1 MKINRE
7 HIKKTFQEYTDRYDS
22 TNPKIK
28 LKIDHTYRV
37 ADLCEQIA
45 QSLELSAAEVDLAWL
60 SGMLHDVGRFEQLR
74 RYNTFSDAQSIDHA
88 RFAVEL
94 LYDEGLITDYVP
106 EISTTELVADART
119 WRSMGDGSDSAGKRG
134 AAEKI
139 GGTSALIKS
148 DALEGISGEGV
159 STRSATPGGASGEG
173 ILSKLDTTEQVN
185 GGHGFHTAL
194 SEDMPLSDILQT
206 LRIAI
211 GEHSA
216 YRIQE
221 GLDERTQMF
230 CHILRDADKV
240 DIFRVIC
247 DTPMEE
253 VYGFQTKDILRSAIT
268 PEVMQAFYEHHA
280 VLRKLKKCP
289 ADYIV
294 AHGSLTFELVY
305 PESLRI
311 AKEQGYLKQMMSF
324 QSENPDTAEAFE
336 HLRKDLNGYLEER
349 S

>member
-7 HIKKTFQEYTDRYDS
+7 HIKNTFQEYTDRYDS
-22 TNPKIK
+22 TDPKIK

-37 ADLCEQIA
+37 ADLCERIA
-45 QSLELSAAEVDLAWL
+45 KSLELSQEDIDLAWL
-60 SGMLHDVGRFEQLR
+60 SGMLHDIGRFEQLR
-74 RYNTFSDAQSIDHA
+74 RYHTFADAQSIDHA

-94 LYDEGLITDYVP
+94 LYEDGLIADYVP
-106 EISTTELVADART
+106 EISTAKLVDNAGT
-119 WRSMGDGSDSAGKRG
+119 KGDGIDSIDKEG
-134 AAEKI
+134 AAEQM
-139 GGTSALIKS
+139 
-148 DALEGISGEGV
+148 SGECGS
-159 STRSATPGGASGEG
+159 STG
-173 ILSKLDTTEQVN
+173 LSK
-185 GGHGFHTAL
+185 
-194 SEDMPLSDILQT
+194 DMPLSDVLQT

-253 VYGFQTKDILRSAIT
+253 VYGFQTEDILRSGIT
-268 PEVMQAFYEHHA
+268 PEVKQAFLEHHA
-280 VLRKLKKCP
+280 VLRSLKKQP
-289 ADYIV
+289 ADYVV
-294 AHGSLTFELVY
+294 AHGSLVFELVY
-305 PESLRI
+305 SESLRI
-311 AKEQGYLKQMMSF
+311 AKEQGYLAQMMSF
-324 QSENPDTAEAFE
+324 QSENPETAEEFE
-336 HLRKDLNGYLEER
+336 HLRKDLRDYLEQR

>member
-22 TNPKIK
+22 ANPKIK

-94 LYDEGLITDYVP
+94 LYDEGLIADYVP

-119 WRSMGDGSDSAGKRG
+119 WRSMG
-134 AAEKI
+134 
-139 GGTSALIKS
+139 
-148 DALEGISGEGV
+148 GV
-159 STRSATPGGASGEG
+159 NESP
-173 ILSKLDTTEQVN
+173 
-185 GGHGFHTAL
+185 TAQ

-216 YRIQE
+216 YRIQK
-221 GLDERTQMF
+221 GLDERTRMF
-230 CHILRDADKV
+230 CQILRDADKV

-294 AHGSLTFELVY
+294 AHGSLAFELVY

-324 QSENPDTAEAFE
+324 QSENPDTAEIFE
-336 HLRKDLNGYLEER
+336 DLRKDLNDYLEER

>member
-37 ADLCEQIA
+37 ANLCEQIA
-45 QSLELSAAEVDLAWL
+45 QSLELSASEVDLAWL

-94 LYDEGLITDYVP
+94 LYDEGLIADYVP

-119 WRSMGDGSDSAGKRG
+119 WRSMGG
-134 AAEKI
+134 ANE
-139 GGTSALIKS
+139 S
-148 DALEGISGEGV
+148 
-159 STRSATPGGASGEG
+159 P
-173 ILSKLDTTEQVN
+173 
-185 GGHGFHTAL
+185 TAQ

-216 YRIQE
+216 YWIQK
-221 GLDERTQMF
+221 GLDERTRMF
-230 CHILRDADKV
+230 CQILRDADKV

-253 VYGFQTKDILRSAIT
+253 VYGFQTKDIFRSAIT

-324 QSENPDTAEAFE
+324 QSENPDTAEIFE
-336 HLRKDLNGYLEER
+336 DLRKDLNGYLEER

>member
-22 TNPKIK
+22 ANPKIK

-37 ADLCEQIA
+37 ANLCEQIA

-94 LYDEGLITDYVP
+94 LYDEGLIADYVP

-119 WRSMGDGSDSAGKRG
+119 WRSMGG
-134 AAEKI
+134 ANE
-139 GGTSALIKS
+139 S
-148 DALEGISGEGV
+148 
-159 STRSATPGGASGEG
+159 P
-173 ILSKLDTTEQVN
+173 
-185 GGHGFHTAL
+185 TAQ

-216 YRIQE
+216 YRIQK
-221 GLDERTQMF
+221 GLDERTRMF
-230 CHILRDADKV
+230 CQILRDADKV

-324 QSENPDTAEAFE
+324 KSENPDTAEIFE
-336 HLRKDLNGYLEER
+336 DLRKDLNGYLEER

>member
-22 TNPKIK
+22 ANPKIK

-37 ADLCEQIA
+37 ANLCEQIA

-88 RFAVEL
+88 RFVVEL
-94 LYDEGLITDYVP
+94 LYDEGLIADYVP

-119 WRSMGDGSDSAGKRG
+119 WRSMGG
-134 AAEKI
+134 ANE
-139 GGTSALIKS
+139 S
-148 DALEGISGEGV
+148 
-159 STRSATPGGASGEG
+159 P
-173 ILSKLDTTEQVN
+173 
-185 GGHGFHTAL
+185 TAQ

-216 YRIQE
+216 YRIQK
-221 GLDERTQMF
+221 GLDERTRMF
-230 CHILRDADKV
+230 CQILRDADKI

-324 QSENPDTAEAFE
+324 QSENPDTAEIFE
-336 HLRKDLNGYLEER
+336 DLRKDLNGYLEER

>member
-22 TNPKIK
+22 ANPKIK
-28 LKIDHTYRV
+28 FKIDHTYRV
-37 ADLCEQIA
+37 ANLCEQIA

-60 SGMLHDVGRFEQLR
+60 SGMLHDVRRFEQLR

-94 LYDEGLITDYVP
+94 LYDEGLIADYVP

-119 WRSMGDGSDSAGKRG
+119 WRSMGG
-134 AAEKI
+134 ANE
-139 GGTSALIKS
+139 S
-148 DALEGISGEGV
+148 
-159 STRSATPGGASGEG
+159 P
-173 ILSKLDTTEQVN
+173 
-185 GGHGFHTAL
+185 TAQ

-216 YRIQE
+216 YRIQK
-221 GLDERTQMF
+221 GLDERTRMF
-230 CHILRDADKV
+230 CQILRDADKV

-253 VYGFQTKDILRSAIT
+253 VYGFQTKDILCSAIT

-324 QSENPDTAEAFE
+324 QSENPDTAEIFE
-336 HLRKDLNGYLEER
+336 DLRKDLNDYLEER

>member
-22 TNPKIK
+22 ANPKIK

-37 ADLCEQIA
+37 ANLCEQIA

-94 LYDEGLITDYVP
+94 LYDEGLIADYVP

-119 WRSMGDGSDSAGKRG
+119 WRSMGGANESPTAQSD
-134 AAEKI
+134 
-139 GGTSALIKS
+139 
-148 DALEGISGEGV
+148 
-159 STRSATPGGASGEG
+159 
-173 ILSKLDTTEQVN
+173 
-185 GGHGFHTAL
+185 
-194 SEDMPLSDILQT
+194 DMPLSDILQT

-216 YRIQE
+216 YRIQK
-221 GLDERTQMF
+221 GLDERTRMF
-230 CHILRDADKV
+230 CQILRDADKV

-253 VYGFQTKDILRSAIT
+253 VYGFQTKDILCSAIT

-324 QSENPDTAEAFE
+324 QSENPDTAEIFE
-336 HLRKDLNGYLEER
+336 DLRKDLNDYLEER

>member
-94 LYDEGLITDYVP
+94 LYDEGLIADYVP
-106 EISTTELVADART
+106 EISTTELVASART
-119 WRSMGDGSDSAGKRG
+119 WRSM
-134 AAEKI
+134 
-139 GGTSALIKS
+139 
-148 DALEGISGEGV
+148 EGV
-159 STRSATPGGASGEG
+159 NES
-173 ILSKLDTTEQVN
+173 
-185 GGHGFHTAL
+185 HTAQ

-216 YRIQE
+216 YRIQK
-221 GLDERTQMF
+221 GLDERTRMF
-230 CHILRDADKV
+230 CQILRDADKV

-324 QSENPDTAEAFE
+324 QSENPDTAEIFE
-336 HLRKDLNGYLEER
+336 NLRKDLNGYLEER

>member
-74 RYNTFSDAQSIDHA
+74 RYNTFSDAQSVDHA

-94 LYDEGLITDYVP
+94 LYDDGLIADYVP

-119 WRSMGDGSDSAGKRG
+119 WRSMGG
-134 AAEKI
+134 ANE
-139 GGTSALIKS
+139 S
-148 DALEGISGEGV
+148 
-159 STRSATPGGASGEG
+159 P
-173 ILSKLDTTEQVN
+173 
-185 GGHGFHTAL
+185 TAQ
-194 SEDMPLSDILQT
+194 SEDIPLSDILQT

-216 YRIQE
+216 YRIQK
-221 GLDERTQMF
+221 GLDERTRMF
-230 CHILRDADKV
+230 CQILRDADKV

-324 QSENPDTAEAFE
+324 QSENPDTAEIFE
-336 HLRKDLNGYLEER
+336 DLRKDLNGYLEER

>member
-7 HIKKTFQEYTDRYDS
+7 HIKNTIQEYTDRYDS
-22 TNPKIK
+22 TDPKIK

-37 ADLCEQIA
+37 ADLCERIA
-45 QSLELSAAEVDLAWL
+45 KSLDLLQEDIDLAWL
-60 SGMLHDVGRFEQLR
+60 SGMLHDIGRFEQLR
-74 RYNTFSDAQSIDHA
+74 RYHTFSDAQSIDHA
-88 RFAVEL
+88 KFAVEL
-94 LYDEGLITDYVP
+94 LYEDGLIADYLP
-106 EISTTELVADART
+106 EISTAKIVTNIRTKDGGIDPAD
-119 WRSMGDGSDSAGKRG
+119 KRG
-134 AAEKI
+134 AA
-139 GGTSALIKS
+139 AQM
-148 DALEGISGEGV
+148 SGECGS
-159 STRSATPGGASGEG
+159 STG
-173 ILSKLDTTEQVN
+173 
-185 GGHGFHTAL
+185 L
-194 SEDMPLSDILQT
+194 SEDMPLSDVFRT

-253 VYGFQTKDILRSAIT
+253 VYGFQTEDILRSGIT
-268 PEVMQAFYEHHA
+268 PEVRQAFLEHHA
-280 VLRKLKKCP
+280 VLRSLKKQP
-289 ADYIV
+289 VDYVV
-294 AHGSLTFELVY
+294 AHGSLAFELVY

-311 AKEQGYLKQMMSF
+311 AKEQGYLGRMMSF
-324 QSENPDTAEAFE
+324 QSENPETAKEFE
-336 HLRKDLNGYLEER
+336 HLRKDLNDYLEQR

>member
-22 TNPKIK
+22 ANPKIK

-37 ADLCEQIA
+37 ANLCEQIA

-60 SGMLHDVGRFEQLR
+60 SGMLHDVGRFEQLH

-94 LYDEGLITDYVP
+94 LYDEGLIADYVP

-119 WRSMGDGSDSAGKRG
+119 WRSMGG
-134 AAEKI
+134 ANE
-139 GGTSALIKS
+139 S
-148 DALEGISGEGV
+148 
-159 STRSATPGGASGEG
+159 P
-173 ILSKLDTTEQVN
+173 
-185 GGHGFHTAL
+185 TAQ
-194 SEDMPLSDILQT
+194 SENMPLSDILQT

-216 YRIQE
+216 YRIQK
-221 GLDERTQMF
+221 GLDERTRMF
-230 CHILRDADKV
+230 CQILRDADKV

-324 QSENPDTAEAFE
+324 QSENPDTAEIFE
-336 HLRKDLNGYLEER
+336 DLRKDLNDYLEER

>member
-1 MKINRE
+1 MKISRE

-45 QSLELSAAEVDLAWL
+45 QSLELSAAEIDLAWL

-94 LYDEGLITDYVP
+94 LYDEGLIADYVP

-119 WRSMGDGSDSAGKRG
+119 WRSMG
-134 AAEKI
+134 
-139 GGTSALIKS
+139 
-148 DALEGISGEGV
+148 GV
-159 STRSATPGGASGEG
+159 NESP
-173 ILSKLDTTEQVN
+173 
-185 GGHGFHTAL
+185 TAQ

-216 YRIQE
+216 YRIQK
-221 GLDERTQMF
+221 GLDERTRMF
-230 CHILRDADKV
+230 CQILRDADKV

-324 QSENPDTAEAFE
+324 QSENPDTAEIFE
-336 HLRKDLNGYLEER
+336 DLRKDLNGYLEER

>member
-7 HIKKTFQEYTDRYDS
+7 HIKKAFQEYTDRYDS

-45 QSLELSAAEVDLAWL
+45 QSLELSAAEIDLAWL

-94 LYDEGLITDYVP
+94 LYDEGLIADYVP
-106 EISTTELVADART
+106 EISMTELVADART
-119 WRSMGDGSDSAGKRG
+119 WRSMGG
-134 AAEKI
+134 ANE
-139 GGTSALIKS
+139 S
-148 DALEGISGEGV
+148 
-159 STRSATPGGASGEG
+159 STA
-173 ILSKLDTTEQVN
+173 Q
-185 GGHGFHTAL
+185 

-216 YRIQE
+216 YRIQK
-221 GLDERTQMF
+221 GLDERTRMF
-230 CHILRDADKV
+230 CQILRDADKV

-324 QSENPDTAEAFE
+324 QSENPDTAEIFE
-336 HLRKDLNGYLEER
+336 DLRKDLNGYLEER

>member
-37 ADLCEQIA
+37 ANLCEQIA

-60 SGMLHDVGRFEQLR
+60 SGMMHDVGRFEQLR

-94 LYDEGLITDYVP
+94 LYDEGLIADYVP

-119 WRSMGDGSDSAGKRG
+119 WRSMGG
-134 AAEKI
+134 ANE
-139 GGTSALIKS
+139 S
-148 DALEGISGEGV
+148 
-159 STRSATPGGASGEG
+159 P
-173 ILSKLDTTEQVN
+173 
-185 GGHGFHTAL
+185 TAQ

-216 YRIQE
+216 YRIQK
-221 GLDERTQMF
+221 GLDERTRMF
-230 CHILRDADKV
+230 CQILRDADKV

-253 VYGFQTKDILRSAIT
+253 VYGFQTKDILCSAIT

-324 QSENPDTAEAFE
+324 QSENPDTAEIFE
-336 HLRKDLNGYLEER
+336 DLRKDLNDYLEER

>member
-22 TNPKIK
+22 ANPKIK
-28 LKIDHTYRV
+28 LKIGHTYRV

-94 LYDEGLITDYVP
+94 LYDEGLIADYVP
-106 EISTTELVADART
+106 EISTIELVADART
-119 WRSMGDGSDSAGKRG
+119 WRSMG
-134 AAEKI
+134 
-139 GGTSALIKS
+139 
-148 DALEGISGEGV
+148 GV
-159 STRSATPGGASGEG
+159 NESP
-173 ILSKLDTTEQVN
+173 
-185 GGHGFHTAL
+185 TAQ

-216 YRIQE
+216 YRIQK
-221 GLDERTQMF
+221 GLDERTRMF
-230 CHILRDADKV
+230 CQILRDADKV

-324 QSENPDTAEAFE
+324 QSENPDTEEMFE
-336 HLRKDLNGYLEER
+336 DLRKDLNGYLEER

>member
-22 TNPKIK
+22 ANPKIK

-106 EISTTELVADART
+106 EISTTELVAGART
-119 WRSMGDGSDSAGKRG
+119 WRSMGGVNESH
-134 AAEKI
+134 
-139 GGTSALIKS
+139 TS
-148 DALEGISGEGV
+148 
-159 STRSATPGGASGEG
+159 
-173 ILSKLDTTEQVN
+173 Q
-185 GGHGFHTAL
+185 
-194 SEDMPLSDILQT
+194 SEDMPLSDISQT

-216 YRIQE
+216 YRIQR
-221 GLDERTQMF
+221 GLDERTRMF
-230 CHILRDADKV
+230 CQILRDADKV

-324 QSENPDTAEAFE
+324 QSENPDTAEIFE
-336 HLRKDLNGYLEER
+336 DLRKDLNGYLEER

>member
-94 LYDEGLITDYVP
+94 LYDEGLIADYVP
-106 EISTTELVADART
+106 EISTTELVASART
-119 WRSMGDGSDSAGKRG
+119 WRSM
-134 AAEKI
+134 
-139 GGTSALIKS
+139 
-148 DALEGISGEGV
+148 EGV
-159 STRSATPGGASGEG
+159 NES
-173 ILSKLDTTEQVN
+173 
-185 GGHGFHTAL
+185 HTAQ

-216 YRIQE
+216 YRIQK
-221 GLDERTQMF
+221 GLDERTRMF
-230 CHILRDADKV
+230 CQILRDADKV

-253 VYGFQTKDILRSAIT
+253 VYGFQTKDIFRSAIT

-324 QSENPDTAEAFE
+324 QSENPDTAEIFE
-336 HLRKDLNGYLEER
+336 DLRKDLNGYLEER

>member
-37 ADLCEQIA
+37 ANLCEQIA

-94 LYDEGLITDYVP
+94 LYDDGLIADYVP

-119 WRSMGDGSDSAGKRG
+119 WRSMG
-134 AAEKI
+134 
-139 GGTSALIKS
+139 
-148 DALEGISGEGV
+148 GV
-159 STRSATPGGASGEG
+159 NESP
-173 ILSKLDTTEQVN
+173 
-185 GGHGFHTAL
+185 TAQ

-216 YRIQE
+216 YRIQK
-221 GLDERTQMF
+221 GLDERTRMF
-230 CHILRDADKV
+230 CQILRDADKV

-324 QSENPDTAEAFE
+324 QPENPDTAEIFE
-336 HLRKDLNGYLEER
+336 DLRKDLNGYLEER

>member
-37 ADLCEQIA
+37 ANLCEQIA

-94 LYDEGLITDYVP
+94 LYDEGLIADYVP
-106 EISTTELVADART
+106 EISTTELVAGART
-119 WRSMGDGSDSAGKRG
+119 WRSMGG
-134 AAEKI
+134 ANE
-139 GGTSALIKS
+139 S
-148 DALEGISGEGV
+148 
-159 STRSATPGGASGEG
+159 P
-173 ILSKLDTTEQVN
+173 
-185 GGHGFHTAL
+185 TAQ

-206 LRIAI
+206 IRIAI

-216 YRIQE
+216 YRIQK
-221 GLDERTQMF
+221 GLDERTRMF
-230 CHILRDADKV
+230 CQILRDADKV

-324 QSENPDTAEAFE
+324 QSENPDTAEIFE
-336 HLRKDLNGYLEER
+336 DLRKDLNGYLEER

>member
-22 TNPKIK
+22 ANPKIK

-94 LYDEGLITDYVP
+94 LYDEGLIADYVP
-106 EISTTELVADART
+106 EILTAELVAGARA
-119 WRSMGDGSDSAGKRG
+119 WRSMG
-134 AAEKI
+134 
-139 GGTSALIKS
+139 
-148 DALEGISGEGV
+148 GV
-159 STRSATPGGASGEG
+159 NESP
-173 ILSKLDTTEQVN
+173 
-185 GGHGFHTAL
+185 TAQ

-216 YRIQE
+216 YRIQK
-221 GLDERTQMF
+221 GLDERTRMF
-230 CHILRDADKV
+230 CQILRDADKV

-324 QSENPDTAEAFE
+324 QSENPDTAEIFE
-336 HLRKDLNGYLEER
+336 DLRKDLNGYLEER

>member
-22 TNPKIK
+22 ANPKIK

-37 ADLCEQIA
+37 ANLCEQIA

-94 LYDEGLITDYVP
+94 LYDEGLIADYVP
-106 EISTTELVADART
+106 EISTTELVDDART
-119 WRSMGDGSDSAGKRG
+119 WRSMGG
-134 AAEKI
+134 ANE
-139 GGTSALIKS
+139 S
-148 DALEGISGEGV
+148 
-159 STRSATPGGASGEG
+159 P
-173 ILSKLDTTEQVN
+173 
-185 GGHGFHTAL
+185 TAQ

-216 YRIQE
+216 YRIQK
-221 GLDERTQMF
+221 GLDERTRMF
-230 CHILRDADKV
+230 CQILRDADKV

-253 VYGFQTKDILRSAIT
+253 VYGFQTKDILCSAIT

-324 QSENPDTAEAFE
+324 QSENPDTAEIFE
-336 HLRKDLNGYLEER
+336 DLRKDLNDYLEER

>member
-94 LYDEGLITDYVP
+94 LYDEGLIADYVP
-106 EISTTELVADART
+106 EISTTELVAYART
-119 WRSMGDGSDSAGKRG
+119 WRSMGG
-134 AAEKI
+134 ANE
-139 GGTSALIKS
+139 S
-148 DALEGISGEGV
+148 
-159 STRSATPGGASGEG
+159 P
-173 ILSKLDTTEQVN
+173 
-185 GGHGFHTAL
+185 TAQ

-216 YRIQE
+216 YRIQK
-221 GLDERTQMF
+221 GLDERTRMF
-230 CHILRDADKV
+230 CQILRDADKV

-324 QSENPDTAEAFE
+324 QSENPDTAEIFE
-336 HLRKDLNGYLEER
+336 DLRKDLNDYLEER

>member
-37 ADLCEQIA
+37 ANLCEQIA

-94 LYDEGLITDYVP
+94 LYDEGLIADYVP

-119 WRSMGDGSDSAGKRG
+119 WRSMGG
-134 AAEKI
+134 ADE
-139 GGTSALIKS
+139 S
-148 DALEGISGEGV
+148 
-159 STRSATPGGASGEG
+159 P
-173 ILSKLDTTEQVN
+173 
-185 GGHGFHTAL
+185 TAQ

-216 YRIQE
+216 YRIQK
-221 GLDERTQMF
+221 GLDERTRMF
-230 CHILRDADKV
+230 CQILRDADKV

-253 VYGFQTKDILRSAIT
+253 VYGFQTKDILRSTIT

-324 QSENPDTAEAFE
+324 QSENPDTAEIFE
-336 HLRKDLNGYLEER
+336 DLRKDLNGYLEER

>member
-37 ADLCEQIA
+37 ANLCEQIA

-60 SGMLHDVGRFEQLR
+60 SGMMHDVGRFEQLR

-94 LYDEGLITDYVP
+94 LYDEGLIADYVP

-119 WRSMGDGSDSAGKRG
+119 WRSMGG
-134 AAEKI
+134 ANE
-139 GGTSALIKS
+139 S
-148 DALEGISGEGV
+148 
-159 STRSATPGGASGEG
+159 P
-173 ILSKLDTTEQVN
+173 
-185 GGHGFHTAL
+185 TAQ

-216 YRIQE
+216 YRIQK
-221 GLDERTQMF
+221 GLDERTRMF
-230 CHILRDADKV
+230 CQILRDADKV

-324 QSENPDTAEAFE
+324 QSENPDTAEIFE
-336 HLRKDLNGYLEER
+336 DLRKDLNGYLEER

>member
-1 MKINRE
+1 MTMKINRE

-37 ADLCEQIA
+37 ANLCEQIA

-94 LYDEGLITDYVP
+94 LYDDGLIADYVP

-119 WRSMGDGSDSAGKRG
+119 WRSMGG
-134 AAEKI
+134 ANE
-139 GGTSALIKS
+139 S
-148 DALEGISGEGV
+148 
-159 STRSATPGGASGEG
+159 P
-173 ILSKLDTTEQVN
+173 
-185 GGHGFHTAL
+185 TAQ
-194 SEDMPLSDILQT
+194 SEDIPLSDILQT

-216 YRIQE
+216 YRIQK
-221 GLDERTQMF
+221 GLDERTRMF
-230 CHILRDADKV
+230 CQILRDADKV

-324 QSENPDTAEAFE
+324 QSENPDTAEIFE
-336 HLRKDLNGYLEER
+336 DLRKDLNGYLEER

>member
-94 LYDEGLITDYVP
+94 LYDEGLIADYVP
-106 EISTTELVADART
+106 EISTTELVSDART
-119 WRSMGDGSDSAGKRG
+119 WRSMG
-134 AAEKI
+134 
-139 GGTSALIKS
+139 
-148 DALEGISGEGV
+148 GV
-159 STRSATPGGASGEG
+159 NEFP
-173 ILSKLDTTEQVN
+173 
-185 GGHGFHTAL
+185 TAQ
-194 SEDMPLSDILQT
+194 SEDIPLSDILQT

-216 YRIQE
+216 YRIQK
-221 GLDERTQMF
+221 GLDERTRMF
-230 CHILRDADKV
+230 CQILRDADKV

-324 QSENPDTAEAFE
+324 QSENPDTAEIFE
-336 HLRKDLNGYLEER
+336 DLRKDLNGYLEER

>member
-7 HIKKTFQEYTDRYDS
+7 HIKNTFQEYTDRYDS
-22 TNPKIK
+22 TDPKIK

-37 ADLCEQIA
+37 ADLCERIA
-45 QSLELSAAEVDLAWL
+45 KSLDLAQEDIDLAWL
-60 SGMLHDVGRFEQLR
+60 SGMLHDIGRFEQLR
-74 RYNTFSDAQSIDHA
+74 RYHTFSDAQSIDHA
-88 RFAVEL
+88 KFAVEL
-94 LYDEGLITDYVP
+94 LYEDGLIADYVP
-106 EISTTELVADART
+106 EISMVKLVANARA
-119 WRSMGDGSDSAGKRG
+119 MGDGIDSADNKG
-134 AAEKI
+134 AA
-139 GGTSALIKS
+139 
-148 DALEGISGEGV
+148 DQMSGDGS
-159 STRSATPGGASGEG
+159 STG
-173 ILSKLDTTEQVN
+173 LSKDK
-185 GGHGFHTAL
+185 
-194 SEDMPLSDILQT
+194 PLSDVLQT

-253 VYGFQTKDILRSAIT
+253 VYGFQTEDILRSGIT
-268 PEVMQAFYEHHA
+268 PEVQQAFQEHHA
-280 VLRKLKKCP
+280 VLRSLKKQP
-289 ADYIV
+289 ADYVV
-294 AHGSLTFELVY
+294 AHGSLAFELVY

-311 AKEQGYLKQMMSF
+311 AKEQGYLAQMMSF
-324 QSENPDTAEAFE
+324 RSENSETAKEFE
-336 HLRKDLNGYLEER
+336 HLRKDLRDYLEQR

>member
-37 ADLCEQIA
+37 ADLCERIA
-45 QSLELSAAEVDLAWL
+45 KSLELSAAEVDLAWL

-94 LYDEGLITDYVP
+94 LYDEGLIADYVP
-106 EISTTELVADART
+106 EISTKELAGGARVVE
-119 WRSMGDGSDSAGKRG
+119 SMGDGNDFADKR
-134 AAEKI
+134 
-139 GGTSALIKS
+139 
-148 DALEGISGEGV
+148 DA
-159 STRSATPGGASGEG
+159 
-173 ILSKLDTTEQVN
+173 TEQMGRV
-185 GGHGFHTAL
+185 HGSSTAQ

-294 AHGSLTFELVY
+294 AHGSLAFELVY

-311 AKEQGYLKQMMSF
+311 AKEQGYLRQMMSF

-336 HLRKDLNGYLEER
+336 HLRKDLNDYLEQREK
-349 S
+349 

>member
-37 ADLCEQIA
+37 ANLCEQIA

-94 LYDEGLITDYVP
+94 LYDEGLIADYVP
-106 EISTTELVADART
+106 EISTTELVAGART
-119 WRSMGDGSDSAGKRG
+119 WRSMGG
-134 AAEKI
+134 ANE
-139 GGTSALIKS
+139 S
-148 DALEGISGEGV
+148 
-159 STRSATPGGASGEG
+159 P
-173 ILSKLDTTEQVN
+173 
-185 GGHGFHTAL
+185 TAQ

-216 YRIQE
+216 YRIQK
-221 GLDERTQMF
+221 GLDERTRMF
-230 CHILRDADKV
+230 CQILRDADKV

-324 QSENPDTAEAFE
+324 QSENPDTAEMFE
-336 HLRKDLNGYLEER
+336 DLRKDLNGYLEER

>member
-22 TNPKIK
+22 ANPKIK

-37 ADLCEQIA
+37 ANLCEQIA

-88 RFAVEL
+88 RFVVEL
-94 LYDEGLITDYVP
+94 LYDEGLIADYVP
-106 EISTTELVADART
+106 EISTTESVADART
-119 WRSMGDGSDSAGKRG
+119 WRSMGG
-134 AAEKI
+134 ANE
-139 GGTSALIKS
+139 S
-148 DALEGISGEGV
+148 
-159 STRSATPGGASGEG
+159 P
-173 ILSKLDTTEQVN
+173 
-185 GGHGFHTAL
+185 TAQ

-216 YRIQE
+216 YRIQK
-221 GLDERTQMF
+221 GLDERTRMF
-230 CHILRDADKV
+230 CQILRDADKI

-324 QSENPDTAEAFE
+324 QSENPDTAEIFE
-336 HLRKDLNGYLEER
+336 DLRKDLNDYLEER

>member
-37 ADLCEQIA
+37 ANLCEQI
-45 QSLELSAAEVDLAWL
+45 
-60 SGMLHDVGRFEQLR
+60 
-74 RYNTFSDAQSIDHA
+74 AQSIDHA

-119 WRSMGDGSDSAGKRG
+119 WRSMGGVNESH
-134 AAEKI
+134 
-139 GGTSALIKS
+139 TS
-148 DALEGISGEGV
+148 
-159 STRSATPGGASGEG
+159 
-173 ILSKLDTTEQVN
+173 Q
-185 GGHGFHTAL
+185 
-194 SEDMPLSDILQT
+194 SEDMPLSDISQT

-216 YRIQE
+216 YRIQK
-221 GLDERTQMF
+221 GLDERTRMF
-230 CHILRDADKV
+230 CQILRDADKV

-324 QSENPDTAEAFE
+324 QSENPDTAEIFE
-336 HLRKDLNGYLEER
+336 DLRKDLNDYLEER

>member
-22 TNPKIK
+22 ANPKIK

-37 ADLCEQIA
+37 ANLCEQIA

-94 LYDEGLITDYVP
+94 LYDEGLIADYVP

-119 WRSMGDGSDSAGKRG
+119 WRSMGG
-134 AAEKI
+134 ANE
-139 GGTSALIKS
+139 S
-148 DALEGISGEGV
+148 
-159 STRSATPGGASGEG
+159 P
-173 ILSKLDTTEQVN
+173 
-185 GGHGFHTAL
+185 TAQ

-216 YRIQE
+216 YRIQK
-221 GLDERTQMF
+221 GMDERTRMF
-230 CHILRDADKV
+230 CQILRDADKV

-253 VYGFQTKDILRSAIT
+253 VYGFQTKDILCSAIT

-324 QSENPDTAEAFE
+324 QSENPDTAEIFE
-336 HLRKDLNGYLEER
+336 DLRKDLNDYLEER

>member
-1 MKINRE
+1 
-7 HIKKTFQEYTDRYDS
+7 
-22 TNPKIK
+22 
-28 LKIDHTYRV
+28 
-37 ADLCEQIA
+37 
-45 QSLELSAAEVDLAWL
+45 
-60 SGMLHDVGRFEQLR
+60 MLHDVGRFEQLR

-94 LYDEGLITDYVP
+94 LYDEGLIADYVS

-119 WRSMGDGSDSAGKRG
+119 WRSMGG
-134 AAEKI
+134 ANE
-139 GGTSALIKS
+139 S
-148 DALEGISGEGV
+148 
-159 STRSATPGGASGEG
+159 P
-173 ILSKLDTTEQVN
+173 
-185 GGHGFHTAL
+185 TAQ

-216 YRIQE
+216 YRIQK
-221 GLDERTQMF
+221 GLDERTRMF
-230 CHILRDADKV
+230 CQILRDADKV

-324 QSENPDTAEAFE
+324 QSENPDTAEIFE
-336 HLRKDLNGYLEER
+336 DLRKDLNGYLEER

>member
-1 MKINRE
+1 MKISRE

-94 LYDEGLITDYVP
+94 LYDEGLIVDYVP
-106 EISTTELVADART
+106 EILTTELVADART
-119 WRSMGDGSDSAGKRG
+119 WRSMG
-134 AAEKI
+134 
-139 GGTSALIKS
+139 
-148 DALEGISGEGV
+148 GV
-159 STRSATPGGASGEG
+159 NESP
-173 ILSKLDTTEQVN
+173 
-185 GGHGFHTAL
+185 TAQ

-216 YRIQE
+216 YRIQK
-221 GLDERTQMF
+221 GLDERTRMF
-230 CHILRDADKV
+230 CQILRDADKV

-324 QSENPDTAEAFE
+324 QSENPDTAEIFE
-336 HLRKDLNGYLEER
+336 DLRKDLNGYLEER

>member
-74 RYNTFSDAQSIDHA
+74 RYNTFSDAQSVDHA

-94 LYDEGLITDYVP
+94 LYDDGLIADYVP

-119 WRSMGDGSDSAGKRG
+119 WRSMGG
-134 AAEKI
+134 ANE
-139 GGTSALIKS
+139 S
-148 DALEGISGEGV
+148 
-159 STRSATPGGASGEG
+159 P
-173 ILSKLDTTEQVN
+173 
-185 GGHGFHTAL
+185 TAQ
-194 SEDMPLSDILQT
+194 SEDIPLSDILQT

-216 YRIQE
+216 YRIQK
-221 GLDERTQMF
+221 GLDERTRMF
-230 CHILRDADKV
+230 CQILRDADKV

-294 AHGSLTFELVY
+294 AHGSLTFELVD

-324 QSENPDTAEAFE
+324 QSENPDTAEIFE
-336 HLRKDLNGYLEER
+336 DLRKDLNGYLEER

>member
-7 HIKKTFQEYTDRYDS
+7 HLKKTFQEYTDRYDS

-37 ADLCEQIA
+37 ANLCEQIA

-94 LYDEGLITDYVP
+94 LYDEGLIVDYVP

-119 WRSMGDGSDSAGKRG
+119 WRSMGG
-134 AAEKI
+134 ANE
-139 GGTSALIKS
+139 S
-148 DALEGISGEGV
+148 
-159 STRSATPGGASGEG
+159 P
-173 ILSKLDTTEQVN
+173 
-185 GGHGFHTAL
+185 TAQ

-216 YRIQE
+216 YRIQK
-221 GLDERTQMF
+221 GLDERTRMF
-230 CHILRDADKV
+230 CQILRDADKI

-324 QSENPDTAEAFE
+324 QSENPDTAEIFE
-336 HLRKDLNGYLEER
+336 DLRKDLNGYLEER

>member
-7 HIKKTFQEYTDRYDS
+7 HIKNTFREYTDCYDR
-22 TNPKIK
+22 TDPKIK

-37 ADLCEQIA
+37 ADLCERIA
-45 QSLELSAAEVDLAWL
+45 KSLDLAQEDIELAWL
-60 SGMLHDVGRFEQLR
+60 SGMLHDIGRFEQLR
-74 RYNTFSDAQSIDHA
+74 RYHTFSDAQSIDHA
-88 RFAVEL
+88 KFAVEL
-94 LYDEGLITDYVP
+94 LYEDGLIADYVP
-106 EISTTELVADART
+106 EISTAKLGTNIRTKDGGIDPAD
-119 WRSMGDGSDSAGKRG
+119 KRG
-134 AAEKI
+134 AA
-139 GGTSALIKS
+139 ARM
-148 DALEGISGEGV
+148 SGECG
-159 STRSATPGGASGEG
+159 SFTG
-173 ILSKLDTTEQVN
+173 
-185 GGHGFHTAL
+185 L
-194 SEDMPLSDILQT
+194 SEDMSLSDVFRT

-253 VYGFQTKDILRSAIT
+253 VYGFQTEDILRSGIT
-268 PEVMQAFYEHHA
+268 PEVRQAFLEHHA
-280 VLRKLKKCP
+280 VLRSLKKQP

-294 AHGSLTFELVY
+294 AHGSLAFELVY

-311 AKEQGYLKQMMSF
+311 AKEQGYLGRMMSF
-324 QSENPDTAEAFE
+324 RSENPETAKEFE
-336 HLRKDLNGYLEER
+336 HLRKDLKDYLEQR